1 MKADSTAD
9 NKTQL
14 EMDLKPLQLDFC
26 LKLGLERFP
35 STRIC
40 KPTSK
45 HFGLT
50 LFGVEVLGFNYQ
62 ADDQTIIEDFS
73 CHPFVVTNG
82 IEIPEHHHRE
92 PKTADGIR
100 ITSRTELAVSMRA
113 LPAYHLIDHSPESPI
128 VLAGP
133 PRRLIGRAQLYN
145 RGDERAV
152 TRQAELRDLPSR
164 RLPAEQAETARQCA
178 VSMVPPRSRP
188 AHRGAPAR
196 CHRSPHAARIA

>member
-1 MKADSTAD
+1 VPGGGGKGGSGGGGGSGSVDITSTSSSVIDSTSTSNLNSTSESNLVSTSTSNNQLDSTSNAALQIVGLDNIRLKADTTAD

-62 ADDQTIIEDFS
+62 ADDQTIIEDLS
-73 CHPFVVTNG
+73 RHPFVVADG

-92 PKTADGIR
+92 PKTGDGVRIR
-100 ITSRTELAVSMRA
+100 L
-113 LPAYHLIDHSPESPI
+113 
-128 VLAGP
+128 
-133 PRRLIGRAQLYN
+133 
-145 RGDERAV
+145 GD
-152 TRQAELRDLPSR
+152 
-164 RLPAEQAETARQCA
+164 
-178 VSMVPPRSRP
+178 
-188 AHRGAPAR
+188 
-196 CHRSPHAARIA
+196 